1 MRTALSIAAPLAF
14 LASSTRGNVVTL
26 PFHDEHGHTVLLID
40 GQLFSFLVDSG
51 SARFFVVHGDWF
63 ERRYGPGSCE
73 KHKMICYFCTAEA
86 PCDDIETRQK
96 FTVRYDGA
104 DELYEYVEHTGT
116 LHLHRKTV
124 KVTFGLVVRHVGA
137 DLPETILGLS
147 FGRPGILK
155 TLLQQ
160 LKDSN
165 VIGALSFS
173 VLARDGKTGDF
184 GKVILGDSERK
195 SEDLV
200 HLHLTPS
207 PGERHLH
214 VPIEI
219 MRLAGGPSLSGS
231 ANLWALVDTG
241 NSFIEMPTT
250 LFDALV
256 EVVRDSMRSTSGRKL
271 IWARYL

>member
-14 LASSTRGNVVTL
+14 LGILNSRQCCNPSL
-26 PFHDEHGHTVLLID
+26 
-40 GQLFSFLVDSG
+40 S
-51 SARFFVVHGDWF
+51 
-63 ERRYGPGSCE
+63 RR
-73 KHKMICYFCTAEA
+73 T
-86 PCDDIETRQK
+86 
-96 FTVRYDGA
+96 RYDGA

-184 GKVILGDSERK
+184 GKVILGDSGKEVRRFGP
-195 SEDLV
+195 SPPHALSWGETSPCSHRVHEARWRALPFEDL
-200 HLHLTPS
+200 
-207 PGERHLH
+207 
-214 VPIEI
+214 
-219 MRLAGGPSLSGS
+219 
-231 ANLWALVDTG
+231 
-241 NSFIEMPTT
+241 
-250 LFDALV
+250 
-256 EVVRDSMRSTSGRKL
+256 L
-271 IWARYL
+271 IFGL